1 MPQIALEAINV
12 SYLSK
17 KQSIPVLK
25 GLCVS
30 FHGDLVNVIIGESGS
45 GKSTLLK
52 LLAGTIS
59 PDSGKIYFDDLDVT
73 NFSVR
78 DRNLALVNQNIAL
91 YPHLNVFRNIAFPL
105 EHTMAS
111 GEEIKERVY
120 EVSRLLHIEHLL
132 TRKPKQISLGQAQRV
147 AIAKAIIKRPNVL
160 LFDEP
165 FSNLDAPLREQ
176 LRGELKKLLFKLK
189 TTVIFVTHSSQ
200 EAMAIGDFVY
210 VMADGK
216 IAEEIASDK
225 LLMAKSEAA
234 RELIK
239 SEFGDN
245 DVFPG

>member
-225 LLMAKSEAA
+225 LLSAKSEAA

>member
-12 SYLSK
+12 SYLAK
-17 KQSIPVLK
+17 KQAVPVLK

-30 FHGDLVNVIIGESGS
+30 FHSDLVNVIIGESGS

-120 EVSRLLHIEHLL
+120 EASRLLHIEHLL

-176 LRGELKKLLFKLK
+176 LRGELKKLMLELK

-216 IAEEIASDK
+216 IVEEIASDK

-234 RELIK
+234 KELIK
-239 SEFGDN
+239 GEFGDN